1 MKNRI
6 NETKWKSA
14 DGLVAENLTQPN
26 PTSGFSRFS
35 TACREK
41 IHQLKETIT
50 ADLASRFGGTLR
62 LEIVRQVVNEADAL
76 AASTGFPALFLPVL
90 AEEKVVL
97 ASQWQARQRTIRE
110 RSFSFAA

>member
-6 NETKWKSA
+6 DEINWKSA
-14 DGLVAENLTQPN
+14 RELALKNSTQRN
-26 PTSGFSRFS
+26 ARSGFSRFS
-35 TACREK
+35 TACQEK
-41 IHQLKETIT
+41 IHQLKETLT

-62 LEIVRQVVNEADAL
+62 PETVRQVVNEADAL

-90 AEEKVVL
+90 AEEKVVF
-97 ASQWQARQRTIRE
+97 ASQWQNKQRTIRE